1 MDRFRSVASRG
12 VLGGVAGA
20 STLALWFLV
29 IDAARGRPLSTV
41 SYLANTLLGS
51 GGTDFNP
58 ILVSVF
64 TLLHF
69 GLFMAL
75 ATGVAWLLDTLRTA
89 PNTLYG
95 FVLGFIL
102 FDITFYTG
110 VGRGGGN
117 VAQALGWPEVLGGNL
132 LAGIVVMGVL
142 RVLAPIRYL
151 GWWESITGSR
161 ALREGI
167 VAGVL
172 GGTVVALWFLLVDS
186 VAGRPLYTPA
196 ALGSAL
202 FLGVTDPALVQVG
215 LASILGYSILHFG
228 TFIVSGLVA
237 AAILTQAE
245 TRPNLILFGGLLFVV
260 FLAFLMAA
268 LALFAEW
275 IIGSLAWWSVALGN
289 LLATVAMGA
298 YLLRAH
304 PKVTLAMGERA
315 LAGDQPLSSTS

>member
-12 VLGGVAGA
+12 ALAGFAGA

-41 SYLANTLLGS
+41 SFLANTLLG
-51 GGTDFNP
+51 GGGAELDVV
-58 ILVSVF
+58 LVSLF

-69 GLFMAL
+69 VLFMVL
-75 ATGVAWLLDTLRTA
+75 ATGVAWLLDRLRTA

-110 VGRGGGN
+110 MGRGGAN
-117 VAQALGWPEVLGGNL
+117 VAQALGWPEVLGGSL
-132 LAGIVVMGVL
+132 LAGIVVMGIL
-142 RVLAPIRYL
+142 RVLAPVHYR
-151 GWWESITGSR
+151 GWWESLTESR
-161 ALREGI
+161 VLREGI

-172 GGTVVALWFLLVDS
+172 GGTVVALWFLVVDS
-186 VAGRPLYTPA
+186 VAGRPLFTPA

-202 FLGVTDPALVQVG
+202 FQGVTDPALVQVG
-215 LASILGYSILHFG
+215 AASIVGYSILHFG
-228 TFIVSGLVA
+228 TFILTGLVA
-237 AAILTQAE
+237 AAILKQAE
-245 TRPNLILFGGLLFVV
+245 ARPNAILFGGLLFVV

-275 IIGSLAWWSVALGN
+275 IIGSLAWWSVAVGN
-289 LLATVAMGA
+289 LLATAAMGA

-304 PKVTLAMGERA
+304 PQVTLAMGERA
-315 LAGDQPLSSTS
+315 LAGDEPLSSTP